1 MTTIY
6 LATSGEY
13 DDYWI
18 VAAFTRREDAE
29 AFELSDNVD
38 EVELHDGPL
47 EVRTWYQLRWYQN
60 RPPEEASPGR
70 APNPYPQEY
79 DRRAWDG
86 DPGRVEVFSPVPSQI
101 EVQGWDMALVRA
113 KLESLMA
120 ATLSP

>member
-1 MTTIY
+1 MIIY
-6 LATSGEY
+6 LATAGDY
-13 DDYWI
+13 DDYHV

-29 AFELSDNVD
+29 AFELGDDVE

-70 APNPYPQEY
+70 APNPYPS
-79 DRRAWDG
+79 DRERRVWDG
-86 DPGRVEVFSPVPSQI
+86 NPGRVDVTYPADRQV